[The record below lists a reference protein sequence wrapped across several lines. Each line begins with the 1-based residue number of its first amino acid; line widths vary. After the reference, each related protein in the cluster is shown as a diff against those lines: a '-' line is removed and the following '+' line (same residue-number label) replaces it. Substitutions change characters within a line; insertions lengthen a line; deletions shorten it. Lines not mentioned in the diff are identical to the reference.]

1 MSLAATNQGNIMNAG
16 MSERKL
22 LSTYEISLPNPEY
35 DSCKKSERCVAATQ
49 TLSKFHPIV
58 LNEHSPLST
67 AGDGNCLYR
76 AVSLAFF
83 GTEELHG
90 HLRLLA
96 SLEIIENRSHY
107 DTAHRKYVDLICD
120 NRIVSS
126 DYMSLVQNTC
136 KIGSYAEMLHIYA
149 LSAVLNE
156 TVKSYYPPTVAHIYY
171 QHHSTGSSMAV
182 MSQLRKVA

>member
-1 MSLAATNQGNIMNAG
+1 MLACLRENYSAPTKFLYQIQNMIPA
-16 MSERKL
+16 
-22 LSTYEISLPNPEY
+22 
-35 DSCKKSERCVAATQ
+35 KSERCVAATQ
-49 TLSKFHPIV
+49 ILSKFHPIV

-67 AGDGNCLYR
+67 VGDGNCLYR

-126 DYMSLVQNTC
+126 DYMSLV
-136 KIGSYAEMLHIYA
+136 
-149 LSAVLNE
+149 
-156 TVKSYYPPTVAHIYY
+156 
-171 QHHSTGSSMAV
+171 
-182 MSQLRKVA
+182 